1 MMKNLNE
8 ILFKPCTESNQ
19 RSGSH
24 KVGEITASYANL
36 CEMFGEPF
44 FEGKGDNVTTEFA
57 IDYEWYDNDEDSI
70 YGGFVLYDW
79 YYGRDFNDDYKEI
92 TWNIGGQ
99 GFNDSY
105 AASLALKLFEKTD
118 IRYASDDF
126 NAACLAQA
134 HWHDLDE
141 VA

>member
-1 MMKNLNE
+1 MENS
-8 ILFKPCTESNQ
+8 ILFKPCTASNQ

-24 KVGEITASYANL
+24 KVGEITASFYDL
-36 CEMFGEPF
+36 QEMFGEPF

-57 IDYEWYDNDEDSI
+57 VDYEWYDNDEDSK

-79 YYGRDFNDDYKEI
+79 HYGRDFSDDTKKI

-99 GFNDSY
+99 GFDDSY

-118 IRYASDDF
+118 LRYAYDDYVLCHA
-126 NAACLAQA
+126 N
-134 HWHDLDE
+134 WHDLDE

>member
-1 MMKNLNE
+1 MKDLNQ

-19 RSGSH
+19 KSGSH
-24 KVGEITASYANL
+24 KVGELTASYADL

-57 IDYEWYDNDEDSI
+57 VDYEWYDNEEDSK

-92 TWNIGGQ
+92 TWNIGGR
-99 GFNDSY
+99 GFDDSY

-118 IRYASDDF
+118 IRYSYDEP
-126 NAACLAQA
+126 NAACLAHA
-134 HWHDLDE
+134 EWHELDE

>member
-1 MMKNLNE
+1 MNDLNQ

-19 RSGSH
+19 KSGSH
-24 KVGEITASYANL
+24 KVGELTVNYSDL
-36 CEMFGEPF
+36 CEMFGKPF
-44 FEGKGDNVTTEFA
+44 FEGKGDKVTTEFA
-57 IDYEWYDNDEDSI
+57 VDYEWYDNGDLI

-118 IRYASDDF
+118 IRYSYDVAD
-126 NAACLAQA
+126 AACLAHA
-134 HWHDLDE
+134 EWHELEE

>member
-1 MMKNLNE
+1 M

-19 RSGSH
+19 RSGSS
-24 KVGEITASYANL
+24 KVGEITASFADL
-36 CEMFGEPF
+36 KEMFGEPF
-44 FEGKGDNVTTEFA
+44 FEGKGDKVTTEFA
-57 IDYEWYDNDEDSI
+57 VDYEWYDNDEDSK

-79 YYGRDFNDDYKEI
+79 HYGRDFSDGTKKI

-99 GFNDSY
+99 GFDDSY

-118 IRYASDDF
+118 IRYGYDDAVLCHA
-126 NAACLAQA
+126 N
-134 HWHDLDE
+134 WHELDE

>member
-1 MMKNLNE
+1 MDNS
-8 ILFKPCTESNQ
+8 ILFKPCTSSNQ

-24 KVGEITASYANL
+24 KVGEITASFYDL
-36 CEMFGEPF
+36 QEMFGEPF

-57 IDYEWYDNDEDSI
+57 IDYEWYDNDEDSK

-79 YYGRDFNDDYKEI
+79 HYGRDFSDGTKKI

-99 GFNDSY
+99 GFDDSY

-118 IRYASDDF
+118 IRYGYDDAVLCHA
-126 NAACLAQA
+126 N
-134 HWHDLDE
+134 WHELDE

>member
-1 MMKNLNE
+1 MKMQNE

-24 KVGEITASYANL
+24 KVGEITASFYDL
-36 CEMFGEPF
+36 QEMFGKPF

-57 IDYEWYDNDEDSI
+57 VDYEWYDNDEDSK

-79 YYGRDFNDDYKEI
+79 HYGRDFSDDTKKI

-99 GFNDSY
+99 GFDDSY

-118 IRYASDDF
+118 VRYAYDDF
-126 NAACLAQA
+126 VLCHAN
-134 HWHDLDE
+134 WHDLNE
-141 VA
+141 VE